1 MVSKD
6 TVSYF
11 DLPVLGRRKIIYD
24 SVSRFAHCGVIQF
37 VRHKYFFFASLDSS
51 CENFLIDFLFPIYRT
66 LLYCGLS
73 TCWY

>member
-24 SVSRFAHCGVIQF
+24 SVSWFAQLPSKRIEK
-37 VRHKYFFFASLDSS
+37 KYQILY
-51 CENFLIDFLFPIYRT
+51 FLLQT
-66 LLYCGLS
+66 V
-73 TCWY
+73 